1 MSASSTTQENFMRE
15 TETCY
20 NPFINKADYQL
31 WLQHVDKKRVEAWLS
46 EQYYIEKANLEL
58 LEVRNEEYDEE
69 FFWL

>member
-1 MSASSTTQENFMRE
+1 MRE

>member
-1 MSASSTTQENFMRE
+1 MRE

-20 NPFINKADYQL
+20 SPFINKADYQL

-58 LEVRNEEYDEE
+58 LEVRNEECDEE